1 MSIKS
6 IIFKKYRRAWR
17 RKKPKTCS
25 ISKNSSDL
33 NCYAYQ
39 LQKKKKQ
46 FQKILTFGD
55 DMHDRVFFHEIHIFP
70 IEKRTNPIRVVLK
83 SY

>member
-1 MSIKS
+1 MAKKKTQNMFN
-6 IIFKKYRRAWR
+6 FKKLIGFELLRIPA
-17 RKKPKTCS
+17 S
-25 ISKNSSDL
+25 
-33 NCYAYQ
+33 
-39 LQKKKKQ
+39 KKKKQ